1 MHVKAA
7 IPALAAPPIPRRA
20 ARRWALRA
28 LVLLALLAIGAA
40 VAGWLALRT
49 PDWYRVPV
57 IAEAQRQQV
66 RNNLLSAEQAMTEGL
81 RRNQPFVYQ
90 LHQDDLNRW
99 LAMRREIYPLAEEFI
114 PPQWSDPFVRF
125 DTGRITVAGR
135 FRHESWS
142 TIASLDINVAFTDG
156 DIVLTAGAVRSG
168 SLPLPASLLGLPL
181 GQPIDRRAEKTWPG
195 SPPIAGDLINGV
207 RVGAKA
213 WWKNGGYAY
222 EVKNVT
228 VSPGVLKF
236 EFQPLGPHFSKGSN
250 DQD

>member
-1 MHVKAA
+1 MPAEAA
-7 IPALAAPPIPRRA
+7 ISAPPSPAIGRRP
-20 ARRWALRA
+20 ARKWALRA
-28 LVLLALLAIGAA
+28 LAVLLIGAA
-40 VAGWLALRT
+40 GAAVVVWLGLRT
-49 PDWYRVPV
+49 PDWYRVPN
-57 IAEAQRQQV
+57 IPEAQRQQV
-66 RNNLLSAEQAMTEGL
+66 RNNLLSAEQAMVEGL
-81 RRNQPFVYQ
+81 RRGETFVYQ

-99 LAMRREIYPLAEEFI
+99 VTMRREIYPLAEEFI

-142 TIASLDINVAFTDG
+142 TIASIDINVAFADG
-156 DIVLTAGAVRSG
+156 AIVLTAGSVRSG
-168 SLPLPASLLGLPL
+168 SLPLPASLIGLPL

-195 SPPIAGDLINGV
+195 SPPIAGDLVNGV
-207 RVGAKA
+207 RVGARA

-228 VSPGVLKF
+228 VVPGVLKL
-236 EFQPLGPHFSKGSN
+236 EIQPLGPHFSRGAS